1 MTRKKPLAAAVIA
14 ACLLITGTGCT
25 MLPAGNPSMGIID
38 IVPTPAPELT
48 STPKPTP
55 ALQTPPVVTASPEP
69 AVTDALAAATPDPNV
84 GLPPQETPDPGKPM
98 VALTF
103 DDGPSK
109 KTERILDVLE
119 QYGAHAT
126 FFVVGI
132 QLEKFPEIVKRASDL
147 GCEIGNHTYNHKNL
161 TKISPDEMREQ
172 INGVNRLVLEAT
184 GKEPALVRP
193 PYGAGIKDET
203 VKANVAYPL
212 IMWTIDTLDWS
223 TRDTQSTLEAIRKDV
238 KDGSIVLMHDLY
250 DPTAA
255 AVETIVPELIEQGYQ
270 LVTVSEMFA
279 AKGIALEP
287 GKYYRKAFE

>member
-14 ACLLITGTGCT
+14 ACLWITGTGCT

-48 STPKPTP
+48 STPEPTP
-55 ALQTPPVVTASPEP
+55 ALQTPPVATASLEP

-84 GLPPQETPDPGKPM
+84 GLPPQETPDPSKPM

>member
-48 STPKPTP
+48 STPEPTP
-55 ALQTPPVVTASPEP
+55 ALQTPPVATASPEP

-84 GLPPQETPDPGKPM
+84 GLPPQETPDPSKPM

-184 GKEPALVRP
+184 GKEPAMVRP

>member
-55 ALQTPPVVTASPEP
+55 ALQTPPVATASPEP
-69 AVTDALAAATPDPNV
+69 AVTDALAAA
-84 GLPPQETPDPGKPM
+84 TPDPGKPM

-223 TRDTQSTLEAIRKDV
+223 TRDTQSTLEAIRKDM

>member
-48 STPKPTP
+48 SMLKPTP
-55 ALQTPPVVTASPEP
+55 ALQTPPVATASPEP

-223 TRDTQSTLEAIRKDV
+223 TRDTQSTLEAIRKDM

>member
-255 AVETIVPELIEQGYQ
+255 TVETIVPELIEQGYQ

>member
-1 MTRKKPLAAAVIA
+1 M
-14 ACLLITGTGCT
+14 
-25 MLPAGNPSMGIID
+25 
-38 IVPTPAPELT
+38 
-48 STPKPTP
+48 
-55 ALQTPPVVTASPEP
+55 
-69 AVTDALAAATPDPNV
+69 
-84 GLPPQETPDPGKPM
+84 
-98 VALTF
+98 
-103 DDGPSK
+103 
-109 KTERILDVLE
+109 
-119 QYGAHAT
+119 
-126 FFVVGI
+126 
-132 QLEKFPEIVKRASDL
+132 
-147 GCEIGNHTYNHKNL
+147 
-161 TKISPDEMREQ
+161 
-172 INGVNRLVLEAT
+172 
-184 GKEPALVRP
+184 RP

-223 TRDTQSTLEAIRKDV
+223 TRDTQSTLEAIRKDM

>member
-55 ALQTPPVVTASPEP
+55 ALQTPPVATASPEP

-193 PYGAGIKDET
+193 PGGGT
-203 VKANVAYPL
+203 SSRVKAAVDFPL
-212 IMWTIDTLDWS
+212 ILW
-223 TRDTQSTLEAIRKDV
+223 

>member
-1 MTRKKPLAAAVIA
+1 MTHKKTLAAAVLA
-14 ACLLITGTGCT
+14 ACFLITGSGCT
-25 MLPAGNPSMGIID
+25 TGVPVVNPSSAGIID
-38 IVPTPAPELT
+38 IVTTPAPE
-48 STPKPTP
+48 PTP
-55 ALQTPPVVTASPEP
+55 QETPAPTANP
-69 AVTDALAAATPDPNV
+69 AQKTPAPAATDALTLATPDPNV
-84 GLPPQETPDPGKPM
+84 GLPPAETPDPDKPM

-126 FFVVGI
+126 FFVVGT
-132 QLEKFPEIVKRASDL
+132 QLEKFQELTKRASDL
-147 GCEIGNHTYNHKNL
+147 GCEVGNHTYNHKNL
-161 TKISPDEMREQ
+161 TKISPDEIREQ
-172 INGVNRLVLEAT
+172 INGVNALVLEAT
-184 GKEPALVRP
+184 GREMALVRP

-203 VKANVAYPL
+203 VKKNVPYPL

-223 TRDTQSTLEAIRKDV
+223 TRDTESTLAVIRQEV

-250 DPTAA
+250 DATAA

-287 GKYYRKAFE
+287 GKYYRNAFK

>member
-48 STPKPTP
+48 PTPEPTP
-55 ALQTPPVVTASPEP
+55 ALQTPPVATASPEP

-255 AVETIVPELIEQGYQ
+255 TVETIVPELIEQGYQ

>member
-1 MTRKKPLAAAVIA
+1 M
-14 ACLLITGTGCT
+14 
-25 MLPAGNPSMGIID
+25 
-38 IVPTPAPELT
+38 
-48 STPKPTP
+48 
-55 ALQTPPVVTASPEP
+55 
-69 AVTDALAAATPDPNV
+69 
-84 GLPPQETPDPGKPM
+84 
-98 VALTF
+98 
-103 DDGPSK
+103 
-109 KTERILDVLE
+109 
-119 QYGAHAT
+119 
-126 FFVVGI
+126 
-132 QLEKFPEIVKRASDL
+132 

-172 INGVNRLVLEAT
+172 INSVNQLVLEAT

-279 AKGIALEP
+279 AKRIALEP

>member
-1 MTRKKPLAAAVIA
+1 MRLLLQRRTLTLACRRRKRRTRA
-14 ACLLITGTGCT
+14 
-25 MLPAGNPSMGIID
+25 N
-38 IVPTPAPELT
+38 
-48 STPKPTP
+48 
-55 ALQTPPVVTASPEP
+55 
-69 AVTDALAAATPDPNV
+69 
-84 GLPPQETPDPGKPM
+84 
-98 VALTF
+98 
-103 DDGPSK
+103 
-109 KTERILDVLE
+109 RW
-119 QYGAHAT
+119 
-126 FFVVGI
+126 FVVGI